1 MKSISYVCKKLGLS
15 SQTVKNHIKDGKLKA
30 IKSLSVDNENR
41 RYISVSPVFG
51 FSYSVFI
58 TQLWFFN

>member
-30 IKSLSVDNENR
+30 IKSLSVDNKNR
-41 RYISVSPVFG
+41 RYIYVSPVFG

-58 TQLWFFN
+58 TQLWFN

>member
-1 MKSISYVCKKLGLS
+1 MKSISYVRKKLGLS
-15 SQTVKNHIKDGKLKA
+15 SQTVKNYIKDGKLKA
-30 IKSLSVDNENR
+30 IKSLSVDNKNR

-58 TQLWFFN
+58 PQLWFFN